1 MVVEWCVQ
9 HRHDVNDVEGHIF
22 GLWDRKS
29 DAKVVVQRKG
39 RTNCPLSWHELVI
52 HDAMMIS
59 FWAN

>member
-39 RTNCPLSWHELVI
+39 RTNCPLS
-52 HDAMMIS
+52 
-59 FWAN
+59 